1 MITLARTIFRIKKD
15 AMFDLIKKI
24 IGNDKEQTTDQD
36 ALTAHLALTV
46 LLLEAAYADGECSD
60 EEKEQLVTT
69 LVTDFGVSR
78 KDIDTL
84 LDDSDKERKEHVN
97 LFRYTRFINEN
108 FSEKQKID
116 ILESVWRIILLDD
129 HLEAHED
136 HFAHKLANLFN
147 LGHRDL
153 IDAKLRA
160 RKKLS

>member
-1 MITLARTIFRIKKD
+1 
-15 AMFDLIKKI
+15 MFDLIKKI
-24 IGNDKEQTTDQD
+24 IGRDNEKAQTTDQD

-46 LLLEAAYADGECSD
+46 LLLEAAYADGECSE
-60 EEKEQLVTT
+60 EEKEHLAAT
-69 LVTDFGVSR
+69 LVTNFGVSR

-84 LDDSDKERKEHVN
+84 LDDSSKERKESVN
-97 LFRYTRFINEN
+97 LFRYTHFINDN

-116 ILESVWRIILLDD
+116 IMESVWRIILLDN

-136 HFAHKLANLFN
+136 HFAHKLANLLR

-160 RKKLS
+160 REQLS

>member
-1 MITLARTIFRIKKD
+1 
-15 AMFDLIKKI
+15 MFDLIKKI
-24 IGNDKEQTTDQD
+24 IGNDKTQTTDQD
-36 ALTAHLALTV
+36 ALNAHLALTV
-46 LLLEAAYADGECSD
+46 LLLEAAYADGECSE
-60 EEKEQLVTT
+60 EEKEHLVTI
-69 LVTDFGVSR
+69 LVTDFGVS
-78 KDIDTL
+78 KTDIDTL
-84 LDDSDKERKEHVN
+84 LDDSDKERKEYVN
-97 LFRYTRFINEN
+97 LFRYTRFINET

-136 HFAHKLANLFN
+136 HFAHKLANLLN

>member
-1 MITLARTIFRIKKD
+1 
-15 AMFDLIKKI
+15 MFDLIKKI
-24 IGNDKEQTTDQD
+24 LGNDTAQATEQD

-60 EEKEQLVTT
+60 EEKTHLVKT
-69 LVTDFGVSR
+69 LVTDFGVSE
-78 KDIDTL
+78 KDIEIL

-136 HFAHKLANLFN
+136 HFAHKLANLLN

-160 RKKLS
+160 RKQLS